1 MDGLRL
7 VAVGYGH
14 PDATR
19 LIETVQAEYVV
30 RYGSHDKSPIDPR
43 MFDPPHGTFLVGYV
57 GEEAVA
63 TGAWRRRTDL
73 EAFGTTVV
81 AELKRMYV
89 VPAARGAGHA
99 RPVLAELER
108 TAAEAGT
115 RHRPRDRPPPAGGDR
130 VVHLLGLHPDP
141 LVRPLPRVAAEPL
154 LRQAARLTPRA
165 AAP

>member
-30 RYGSHDKSPIDPR
+30 RYGSPDESPVDPL

-57 GEEAVA
+57 GEVPVT

-81 AELKRMYV
+81 AEIKRMYV

-99 RPVLAELER
+99 RAVLAELER
-108 TAAEAGT
+108 TAAEAGIEAT
-115 RHRPRDRPPPAGGDR
+115 RPRDRPPPAGGDR
-130 VVHLLGLHPDP
+130 ALHVV
-141 LVRPLPRVAAEPL
+141 RA
-154 LRQAARLTPRA
+154 TPRSPRSA
-165 AAP
+165 TTASRR